1 MKRPVYLDKIRKR
14 INEAK
19 FGSVFVSTDFT
30 GITDKTTISIS
41 LDRLETDGLV
51 KRILRGVYY
60 KPKYSAL
67 LEEYVAPSINLIA
80 HAIARNFGRTIIPY
94 GDAAL
99 NLLNLSTQVPAVW
112 IYMCDGNYKEYS
124 YGKITIR
131 FKKTANKDIK
141 NFSPKTALVIQA
153 LKALDKE
160 HINENTINKLK
171 DRLTKKEKEKMLKE
185 ARIATSWIYEY
196 IKKICL
202 N

>member
-41 LDRLETDGLV
+41 LDRLETEGLV
-51 KRILRGVYY
+51 KRVLRGVYY

-94 GDAAL
+94 GDVAL

>member
-30 GITDKTTISIS
+30 DITDKTTISIS
-41 LDRLETDGLV
+41 LDKLETEGLV
-51 KRILRGVYY
+51 KRVLRGVYY

-153 LKALDKE
+153 LKALGEKN
-160 HINENTINKLK
+160 INENTINKLK

-185 ARIATSWIYEY
+185 ARITTSWIYEY